1 MAAIAAAC
9 PAAEAM
15 LRRIAVFAALLAS
28 AVTAQAQPREDR
40 GAAMGEFD
48 FYVLSLSWSAT
59 WCQITGERRGARQCD
74 SGRNPGFVVHGLWPQ
89 YERGYPAFCTP
100 DGRNPSRRA
109 MDIAET
115 VLPDSGLARH
125 QWRKHGTC
133 SGLPPEGYFN
143 AIGAARAKVRIPA
156 ALEAPRDV
164 NRFAPLEIERA
175 FAEANPGLR
184 PDMMA
189 VTCERGMLEEVR
201 ICLTKDLRS
210 FRPCPEV
217 DRAACRV
224 REVSVPTAR

>member
-1 MAAIAAAC
+1 MAVIAAAC

-15 LRRIAVFAALLAS
+15 FRRIIVLAALIAS
-28 AVTAQAQPREDR
+28 AVTAQAQPRENR

-59 WCQITGERRGARQCD
+59 WCQITGERRGAKQCD
-74 SGRNPGFVVHGLWPQ
+74 AGRNPGFVVHGLWPQ

-100 DGRNPSRRA
+100 EGRNPSRRA
-109 MDIAET
+109 MDIAEN

-133 SGLPPEGYFN
+133 SGLPPEGYFS
-143 AIGAARAKVRIPA
+143 AVGAARAKVRIPT
-156 ALEAPRDV
+156 ALEAPREV

-184 PDMMA
+184 SDMMA

-217 DRAACRV
+217 DRDSCRV
-224 REVSVPTAR
+224 RDVSVPTAR